1 MNKRYAMMP
10 IVIMLIAG
18 GIAGLMTLY
27 FSYESIESMW
37 IILGSLVLFYVIGRA
52 LRWVILRF
60 EQQIADEE
68 AKRLEEEGKVVEKE
82 GAAENTSDNE
92 SDRESDK
99 EEGDSSTS

>member
-27 FSYESIESMW
+27 FRYESIESMW
-37 IILGSLVLFYVIGRA
+37 IILGSLVLFYVIVRA

>member
-27 FSYESIESMW
+27 FRYESIESMW
-37 IILGSLVLFYVIGRA
+37 IILGSLVLFYMLGRD
-52 LRWVILRF
+52 LRRVILLF
-60 EQQIADEE
+60 EQQIAEEE

-82 GAAENTSDNE
+82 GAAENASDG
-92 SDRESDK
+92 ESDK
-99 EEGDSSTS
+99 EEEEGSSS

>member
-27 FSYESIESMW
+27 FRYEAIESMW
-37 IILGSLVLFYVIGRA
+37 IILGSLVLFYMIGRA
-52 LRWVILRF
+52 LRRVILLF
-60 EQQIADEE
+60 EQQIAEEE

-82 GAAENTSDNE
+82 GAAENASDG
-92 SDRESDK
+92 ESDK
-99 EEGDSSTS
+99 EEEEGSSS

>member
-1 MNKRYAMMP
+1 MP

-27 FSYESIESMW
+27 FRYEAIESMW

-52 LRWVILRF
+52 LILLF
-60 EQQIADEE
+60 EQQIAEEE

-82 GAAENTSDNE
+82 GAAENASDG
-92 SDRESDK
+92 ESDK
-99 EEGDSSTS
+99 EEEEGSSS

>member
-27 FSYESIESMW
+27 FRYEAIESMW
-37 IILGSLVLFYVIGRA
+37 ITLGSLVLFYMIGRA
-52 LRWVILRF
+52 LRRVILLF
-60 EQQIADEE
+60 EQQIAEEE

-82 GAAENTSDNE
+82 GAAENALDG
-92 SDRESDK
+92 ESDK
-99 EEGDSSTS
+99 EEEEGSTS

>member
-1 MNKRYAMMP
+1 MQTL
-10 IVIMLIAG
+10 MLI
-18 GIAGLMTLY
+18 LLK
-27 FSYESIESMW
+27 
-37 IILGSLVLFYVIGRA
+37 SLRSK
-52 LRWVILRF
+52 
-60 EQQIADEE
+60 QQIADEE